1 MSMTVIEHIEV
12 GSGGAASITFSSIPQ
27 DYTDLYLVC
36 SLRVASG
43 TSYYWDVDLNLN
55 GESARN
61 WLGLYAIDPTPA
73 SSSSSAFNI
82 IGGANGNAA
91 TASAFANI
99 STLIGNYTSTGV
111 KVLSSDGV
119 AENNSVS
126 QFFLAINANTITN
139 SAAVDTLTLAVASNT
154 FAEYSS
160 ATLYGIT
167 AGNDGTTTVS

>member
-1 MSMTVIEHIEV
+1 MSMQVIEHIEV

-61 WLGLYAIDPTPA
+61 WRGLYTTGSSPA

-91 TASAFANI
+91 TASTFANI
-99 STLIGNYTSTGV
+99 STYIGNYTSTGV
-111 KVLSSDGV
+111 KALSSDGV
-119 AENNSVS
+119 VENNSGLS
-126 QFFLAINANTITN
+126 FLLSINANTITN

-167 AGNDGTTTVS
+167 AGSDGSTTVS